1 MVALKSSGLEIKTEL
16 GSEEGRSGGGRI
28 YLRARFKIGD
38 EGEDGAAT
46 ARVSRVHWQR
56 PDSEAQ
62 RKRLAG
68 PVVYLTR
75 EVISWLGGY
84 AYY

>member
-56 PDSEAQ
+56 LGSETAEETP
-62 RKRLAG
+62 RR
-68 PVVYLTR
+68 P
-75 EVISWLGGY
+75 GGLLDT
-84 AYY
+84 